1 MAYWVLKAV
10 LTPIFFVLFRVKVE
24 GRENIPK
31 HGPAV
36 LAANHQSFCD
46 SFFIP
51 LVVTRRVTFLA
62 KAEYF
67 DSWKTAWFFRAAGQI
82 PIRRGGG
89 SASDRALETARN
101 DVLGKGRLLGLYPEG
116 TRTLDQYVHKGRTG
130 VTRLSR
136 ECGVP
141 VIPVGVIGTVEVQP
155 VNSKFMRPFK
165 TVTIR
170 FGAPMQM
177 DPPANPADPLE
188 NHDHTQCRDFTDR
201 LMHEIARLSEREYID
216 EYVPSRRRTR
226 PLPERNPLA
235 RGRFVSILK
244 QPVHIDRLTS
254 LAWPAMSCGSR
265 CPDRPGA
272 LGLVA
277 SRIGAVGGDIVAIN
291 ILERDGGQAVDE
303 FVVEIGGHHLIE
315 LLRSE
320 IHEVDGVSVLEI
332 RAADSTT
339 PAG

>member
-1 MAYWVLKAV
+1 MTRSRRELISRRPSGNQPRPAGSPSKSTSTRRSPSGDTERTAWSKKSEYQRRPSCQRGHSPKKRPDTNGSAVRVSVVTVRTSCRRIRHCSSAQPVAGAGAARRGYLWRVTYWVLKAI
-10 LTPIFFVLFRVKVE
+10 LTPIFYVLWRVKVE
-24 GRENIPK
+24 GRENIPQ

-51 LVVTRRVTFLA
+51 LVVRRKVTFLA

-67 DSWKTAWFFRAAGQI
+67 DSWKTAWFFHAAGQI

-89 SASDRALETARN
+89 SVSERALDTPRN
-101 DVLGKGRLLGLYPEG
+101 DVLKEGHILGLYPEG
-116 TRTLDQYVHKGRTG
+116 TRTLDRSVHKGRTG

-141 VIPVGVIGTVEVQP
+141 IIPVGVVGTVEVQP

-177 DPPANPADPLE
+177 EPPENPADPLA

-201 LMHEIARLSEREYID
+201 LMAEIARLSDREYVD
-216 EYVPSRRRTR
+216 EYVPSR
-226 PLPERNPLA
+226 
-235 RGRFVSILK
+235 
-244 QPVHIDRLTS
+244 
-254 LAWPAMSCGSR
+254 
-265 CPDRPGA
+265 
-272 LGLVA
+272 A
-277 SRIGAVGGDIVAIN
+277 SRQSD
-291 ILERDGGQAVDE
+291 QA
-303 FVVEIGGHHLIE
+303 
-315 LLRSE
+315 
-320 IHEVDGVSVLEI
+320 
-332 RAADSTT
+332 A
-339 PAG
+339 

>member
-1 MAYWVLKAV
+1 VAYWVLKAI
-10 LTPIFFVLFRVKVE
+10 LTPIFLVLFRVKVE
-24 GRENIPK
+24 GREHIPK
-31 HGPAV
+31 HGAAV

-82 PIRRGGG
+82 PILRGGG
-89 SASDRALETARN
+89 SASDRALETARTE
-101 DVLGKGRLLGLYPEG
+101 VLGKGRLLGLYPEG
-116 TRTLDQYVHKGRTG
+116 TRTLDDHVHKGRTG

-155 VNSKFMRPFK
+155 VNAKMMRPFH

-188 NHDHTQCRDFTDR
+188 NHDHTQCRAFTDR
-201 LMHEIARLSEREYID
+201 LMHEIARLSERDYVD
-216 EYVPSRRRTR
+216 EYVPSR
-226 PLPERNPLA
+226 A
-235 RGRFVSILK
+235 SV
-244 QPVHIDRLTS
+244 
-254 LAWPAMSCGSR
+254 APA
-265 CPDRPGA
+265 
-272 LGLVA
+272 
-277 SRIGAVGGDIVAIN
+277 
-291 ILERDGGQAVDE
+291 
-303 FVVEIGGHHLIE
+303 
-315 LLRSE
+315 
-320 IHEVDGVSVLEI
+320 
-332 RAADSTT
+332 
-339 PAG
+339 